1 METWA
6 LGFYIFERGVEM
18 DTLKIESKFMRKV
31 ASNAIAKAAER
42 KFDKSIGVDIHEL
55 EITHDENG
63 AKISFSGEA
72 SIPESDLRALLIGL
86 L

>member
-1 METWA
+1 
-6 LGFYIFERGVEM
+6 M

-31 ASNAIAKAAER
+31 ASNAITKAAER
-42 KFDKSIGVDIHEL
+42 KFDKSIRFDIHEL

-63 AKISFSGEA
+63 AKINFSGEA
-72 SIPESDLRALLIGL
+72 SISETDLRALLVGL

>member
-1 METWA
+1 
-6 LGFYIFERGVEM
+6 M

-31 ASNAIAKAAER
+31 ASNAITKAAER
-42 KFDKSIGVDIHEL
+42 KFDKSIGFDIHEL

-63 AKISFSGEA
+63 AKINFSGEA
-72 SIPESDLRALLIGL
+72 SISETDLRALLVGL

>member
-1 METWA
+1 
-6 LGFYIFERGVEM
+6 M

-42 KFDKSIGVDIHEL
+42 KLDKNIDFDIHEL
-55 EITHDENG
+55 EVTHDENG
-63 AKISFSGEA
+63 AKIRFSGEA
-72 SIPESDLRALLIGL
+72 SIPESDLRTLLVGL